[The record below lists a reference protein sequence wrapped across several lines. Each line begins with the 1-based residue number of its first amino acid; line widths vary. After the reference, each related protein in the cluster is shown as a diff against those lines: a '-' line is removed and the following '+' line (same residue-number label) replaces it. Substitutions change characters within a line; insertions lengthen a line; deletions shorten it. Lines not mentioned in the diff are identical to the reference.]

1 MGPAGAVREPVLPPP
16 TAMSMTRNTGFTL
29 IELVV
34 ALLVLGIVVGLAAP
48 SFQSLV
54 ERSRAQA
61 VFHGLTASLA
71 GARLAAVQLNRPVT
85 VCPTLDGLR
94 CRRDLVWD
102 DGWMTYI
109 DAGRGDHPASAEAV
123 IRREGPADGR
133 IAVRGS
139 SGRHRVRFQPSG
151 WASGANISL
160 RVCSRPARKLL
171 GEVVVN
177 NAGRPRSER
186 RDAAENSCPYEP

>member
-1 MGPAGAVREPVLPPP
+1 MARHA
-16 TAMSMTRNTGFTL
+16 GFTL

-34 ALLVLGIVVGLAAP
+34 ALLVLAIALGLAVP
-48 SFQSLV
+48 SFIGLL
-54 ERSRAQA
+54 ERGRAQG

-71 GARLAAVQLNRPVT
+71 GARLAAVQLGRPVT
-85 VCPTLDGLR
+85 VCPTLDGR
-94 CRRDLVWD
+94 HCRRDLVWD
-102 DGWMTYI
+102 DGWITYI
-109 DAGRGDHPASAEAV
+109 DDGRSDHPASAGAV
-123 IRREGPADGR
+123 IRHDGPSGLH

-160 RVCSRPARKLL
+160 RVCSRQASKLL
-171 GEVVVN
+171 GVVVVN

-186 RDAAENSCPYEP
+186 QDAPENSCPYAP